1 MKFSHEI
8 GDRSLGMYVEHEH
21 VKVFSDLLSEII
33 KQITV
38 NAEDDDMDV
47 HDVGD
52 HCIAGMLKLFIEGA
66 DASGYHMLM
75 YDLQELSVKYGLS
88 HKTSV

>member
-1 MKFSHEI
+1 MKYDNEC
-8 GDRSLGMYVEHEH
+8 GERALGMYADYEH

-33 KQITV
+33 KQIAI

-52 HCIAGMLKLFIEGA
+52 HCVAGMLKLFIEGA
-66 DASGYHMLM
+66 DMSGYHMLM

-88 HKTSV
+88 IKSDV